1 MPVEPMM
8 KMKGDGPMARAILA
22 DLDKKLP
29 GMAKKKSHHAKG
41 RPTKEGEHEV
51 MDWDEIDA
59 R

>member
-1 MPVEPMM
+1 MKAAGV

-29 GMAKKKSHHAKG
+29 GMSKRRQTGKDFRA
-41 RPTKEGEHEV
+41 RKEGEHEV